1 MNSILYNPFDIYTER
16 KLITVGSIITIV
28 FSYIAF
34 LVYIRFDGLVDMH
47 FSDHIVP
54 LQPLLDNTINIITCS
69 IFLFVLGKYINRKT
83 RFIDILAVSIVA
95 RFPFY
100 PLLLL
105 NINNF
110 LKNSTEGIIENSKPE
125 LIHQISPSS
134 LVIILLFALLAIGA
148 LIWYMILLY
157 RGFKTATNSKGNK
170 PIALFV
176 ITIFIV
182 ELISKL
188 AIHFINY

>member
-134 LVIILLFALLAIGA
+134 LVIILLLALLAIGA

-182 ELISKL
+182 ELTSKL
-188 AIHFINY
+188 VIHFINY

>member
-1 MNSILYNPFDIYTER
+1 MNSILYNPFEIYTER